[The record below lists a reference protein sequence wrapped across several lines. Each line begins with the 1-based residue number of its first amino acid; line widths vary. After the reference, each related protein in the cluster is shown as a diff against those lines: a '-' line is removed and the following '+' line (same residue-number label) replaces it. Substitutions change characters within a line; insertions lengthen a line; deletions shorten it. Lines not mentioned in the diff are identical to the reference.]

1 MEPRV
6 YEPSDGTRIVAH
18 VVYGLHTVSLL
29 LGLMT
34 GASIASAIIFSWP
47 SILAVILSYIFRGA
61 AEGTY
66 LESHFAWQ
74 IRTFWLAAAILFC
87 APVTQWVKGRL
98 QRLQGEGAQA
108 LVCVGAALMNLTL
121 LFVCTSMLV
130 GDSYN
135 PFLYFRF

>member
-18 VVYGLHTVSLL
+18 VVYGLHTVSIL

-34 GASIASAIIFSWP
+34 GASIAGAFIFSWP
-47 SILAVILSYIFRGA
+47 SILAVILNYIFRGD

-74 IRTFWLAAAILFC
+74 IRTVFREYL
-87 APVTQWVKGRL
+87 G
-98 QRLQGEGAQA
+98 
-108 LVCVGAALMNLTL
+108 
-121 LFVCTSMLV
+121 
-130 GDSYN
+130 
-135 PFLYFRF
+135 PFLLRSI